1 MRLLAYIWLALKRH
15 HVIFIGF
22 DQIITLRYDSFTPVL
37 KLLDCSEDMKFV
49 TKKYKFCRPS
59 IRMSKKSINFGDEK
73 INKNSFH
80 KNKKLFK
87 IGYIYIQGKYFIG
100 YDDNDV
106 IRSLCIRL
114 PQMFEYINSSGKSQQ
129 FIW

>member
-1 MRLLAYIWLALKRH
+1 
-15 HVIFIGF
+15 
-22 DQIITLRYDSFTPVL
+22 
-37 KLLDCSEDMKFV
+37 
-49 TKKYKFCRPS
+49 
-59 IRMSKKSINFGDEK
+59 MSKKSINFGDEK

-87 IGYIYIQGKYFIG
+87 IGDIDANIIMKKTYGTKTSFKYFIG

-114 PQMFEYINSSGKSQQ
+114 PQMFEYINSSGKS
-129 FIW
+129 